1 MLFKNYLIKEL
12 AVASNSGAMEEDTI
26 LKTGGVRKAKR
37 VELTIIN
44 KWQHGSR
51 KINWKN
57 KTKETRKYQ

>member
-44 KWQHGSR
+44 K
-51 KINWKN
+51 
-57 KTKETRKYQ
+57 